1 MVGPQILALSV
12 EIRILPGQQGEK
24 IDQRWLSF
32 TYPLVIILI
41 FQHEVQVLNS
51 LHRGVAQL
59 IERSV
64 WDREA
69 GGLSPLT
76 PTKFNGS
83 VDLSR
88 RLSW

>member
-1 MVGPQILALSV
+1 MAARNILAVEL

-76 PTKFNGS
+76 PTAPIS
-83 VDLSR
+83 YRYLDI
-88 RLSW
+88 